1 MLRRHPRPFFT
12 SHYVGRNKPTNGSDP
27 ACSAV
32 CNARSA
38 LIKVIHMCDGRLI
51 DAWLR
56 RFPARQLAFIH
67 SEQLQTEPKPVME
80 ELFRFIGLPLA
91 SRDVK
96 VGGRLNKHAAS
107 FDKCIAADADP
118 ALNRAVEAA
127 SAQCELLDARLTSPG
142 TMARLR
148 YFGAGGLDDSCPARD
163 SAEWKM
169 KMRRVVGAMGTPA
182 AARARVAKCEHVCQV

>member
-1 MLRRHPRPFFT
+1 MLLRHPRPFFT
-12 SHYVGRNKPTNGSDP
+12 SHYVGRNKPTNRSDP

-38 LIKVIHMCDGRLI
+38 LIKVVHMCDGRLI

-127 SAQCELLDARLTSPG
+127 RAQCELLDARLTSPG

-148 YFGAGGLDDSCPARD
+148 YFGAGGSDDSCPARD

-169 KMRRVVGAMGTPA
+169 KMRRVGAMGTPA